1 MPDSVRIHALRI
13 VANEDCR
20 AAVAAALERADW
32 SLASEQ
38 EVLFLRR
45 IRVGGALPEIGR
57 LAREQARQ
65 TAACAVDGRDAR
77 AEQAEAVRFATRAD
91 LLACLLRDLMQARM
105 RWFWRGWRE
114 LFALP
119 AGAAIVRLMDTE
131 ALHWPAAMH
140 RLDLMG
146 EAATLWQGLS
156 AEDAQQ
162 LLYTLQQ
169 ATGWRLGP
177 SPPLAATRPA
187 NLVADFAAD
196 IPTIPPPMPATLRDA
211 PAWLR
216 TVAAS
221 RTSSG
226 DALLRLAIVT
236 WLWRA
241 APQTLAAADA
251 GERIAQWAGELV
263 GKPVGDMAAGR
274 SGPTLAD
281 ASVARLAGKSR
292 PTALGKEGDTSVP
305 ASLAAT
311 DAMRRR
317 DAASRTNAALPAPEN
332 LESGTANL
340 VLQAPAT
347 PTSADQPEQTES
359 PPFTEQAPA
368 RPPAPSRQLDEVFGI
383 ELLPPEPTCEAAC
396 ITHQGGWFLLL
407 NVIALPA
414 VLARLQALDAGDQ
427 SSPPT
432 SGWVWLYRLGRAFG
446 GEADPPLARFMAHA
460 AGLPDAA
467 ALVALPPLPDE
478 AELARLATQRFAAG
492 LLGAGLFAQPALVR
506 ATSSHLDVHFRMA
519 DIRLDVRRAALDIN
533 PGWLPWLG
541 RVATFHYGDAPELI
555 GLDRHEP

>member
-119 AGAAIVRLMDTE
+119 AGAAIVRLMNTE

-196 IPTIPPPMPATLRDA
+196 LATIPQPMPAARRDA

-236 WLWRA
+236 WLWRTA
-241 APQTLAAADA
+241 SQTLAGADA

-263 GKPVGDMAAGR
+263 GEMAAGHSDR
-274 SGPTLAD
+274 TLAD

-292 PTALGKEGDTSVP
+292 PTALDKEGDTSVP

-317 DAASRTNAALPAPEN
+317 EAASRTNAALPVPEN
-332 LESGTANL
+332 PESGTANF
-340 VLQAPAT
+340 VHQAITPAT

-359 PPFTEQAPA
+359 PPFTEQVPA
-368 RPPAPSRQLDEVFGI
+368 RPPAPSRQLNEVFGI
-383 ELLPPEPTCEAAC
+383 ELLPPEPTSEAAC
-396 ITHQGGWFLLL
+396 ITYQGGWFLLL
-407 NVIALPA
+407 NVISLPA
-414 VLARLQALDAGDQ
+414 VLSHLRSLETAEETA
-427 SSPPT
+427 PPT
-432 SGWVWLYRLGRAFG
+432 SGWIWLYQLGRAYG
-446 GEADPPLARFMAHA
+446 GEADPPLARFLAHA

-467 ALVALPPLPDE
+467 ALVALPPLVGTE
-478 AELARLATQRFAAG
+478 ELQRLAGNRFGAA
-492 LLGAGLFAQPALVR
+492 LLTAELFAQPALVL
-506 ATSSHLDVHFRMA
+506 ATPSHLDVHFRMT

-541 RVATFHYGDAPELI
+541 RVATFHYGNPPELTGPGI
-555 GLDRHEP
+555 